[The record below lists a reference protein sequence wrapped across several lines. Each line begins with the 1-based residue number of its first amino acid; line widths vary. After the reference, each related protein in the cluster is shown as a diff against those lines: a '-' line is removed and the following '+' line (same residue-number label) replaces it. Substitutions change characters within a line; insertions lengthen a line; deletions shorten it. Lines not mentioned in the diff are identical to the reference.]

1 MYVVFVVQRFLC
13 AHISCFTAITFFN
26 VEIDMPLSVD
36 VPLYFD
42 FLSLAVL
49 VFVVYKFVLP

>member
-1 MYVVFVVQRFLC
+1 MVFVVQRFLC